1 MDNTA
6 VNPEQGE
13 PAVRR
18 RGDKH
23 RQAIMGAVREL
34 LQEKPFAELS
44 VSTISLRA
52 GVARSGFYF
61 YFDSKYSVLAQI
73 MAEAAEELEE
83 LTQYFAPRQPG
94 ESPEQFA
101 KRMVGSAAAVYAHN
115 DPVMAACNVARHT
128 DIEIREILDRQFEVV
143 LDQIVGIV
151 EAEMKAATAH
161 PISDDVPTLVRT
173 LAGATALVLTG
184 DPILAG
190 RDHSL
195 DRRVRVLEQLW
206 LHALWG
212 AAALGTPRHRGTPR
226 IVTTMAQT
234 GRFFEGKRCFVT
246 GAASGIGRATA
257 LRLAA
262 QGAELYLTDRDSAGL
277 ALTVADARA
286 LGAQVP
292 EHRVL
297 DVSDYD
303 EVAAFAA
310 DIHANHPSMD
320 VVMNIAGISAWG
332 TVDQLTHE
340 HWSKIVAIN
349 LMGPIHVIET
359 FLPPMV
365 AAGRGGQLVNVSS
378 AAGLVALP
386 WHAAYSASK
395 YGLRGLSEVLRFDL
409 ARHRIGVSV
418 VVPGAVKTP
427 LVHTVEIAGVDRED
441 AQGQPLGRPLQRARR
456 VTGAGGR
463 KDPGGGRQ
471 EQVPDLHVARHP
483 GPVRV
488 QAAGVV
494 ALQRGDAPGQRV
506 LHARASARP
515 GATRAPVA
523 PRVAGP
529 AGPTRTGPG
538 SAGPPRL

>member
-6 VNPEQGE
+6 VNPAQGE

-212 AAALGTPRHRGTPR
+212 
-226 IVTTMAQT
+226 
-234 GRFFEGKRCFVT
+234 
-246 GAASGIGRATA
+246 
-257 LRLAA
+257 
-262 QGAELYLTDRDSAGL
+262 
-277 ALTVADARA
+277 
-286 LGAQVP
+286 
-292 EHRVL
+292 
-297 DVSDYD
+297 
-303 EVAAFAA
+303 
-310 DIHANHPSMD
+310 
-320 VVMNIAGISAWG
+320 
-332 TVDQLTHE
+332 
-340 HWSKIVAIN
+340 
-349 LMGPIHVIET
+349 
-359 FLPPMV
+359 
-365 AAGRGGQLVNVSS
+365 
-378 AAGLVALP
+378 
-386 WHAAYSASK
+386 
-395 YGLRGLSEVLRFDL
+395 
-409 ARHRIGVSV
+409 
-418 VVPGAVKTP
+418 
-427 LVHTVEIAGVDRED
+427 
-441 AQGQPLGRPLQRARR
+441 GQP
-456 VTGAGGR
+456 
-463 KDPGGGRQ
+463 
-471 EQVPDLHVARHP
+471 
-483 GPVRV
+483 
-488 QAAGVV
+488 
-494 ALQRGDAPGQRV
+494 
-506 LHARASARP
+506 
-515 GATRAPVA
+515 
-523 PRVAGP
+523 
-529 AGPTRTGPG
+529 
-538 SAGPPRL
+538 